1 MKKILN
7 SSFRKLPP
15 FLNQLR
21 RPTKSTFCVYKNVQK
36 IENLFSLLNTE
47 DDFTNASTD
56 YTKTLNKISLAIYK
70 AMMAEYDKSVQSYTQ
85 AEEHKLH
92 IDRILDKWDFTLE
105 ENIDKNDFVLSRN
118 SGPFLFKLR
127 IKALDLGNRNLLVKK
142 INDYLVII

>member
-1 MKKILN
+1 
-7 SSFRKLPP
+7 
-15 FLNQLR
+15 
-21 RPTKSTFCVYKNVQK
+21 VYKNVQK

-142 INDYLVII
+142 INDYLVSK